1 MKDSINITNTTITQA
16 VQESQ
21 ITTNPSI
28 TLGQLKTMIH
38 STAGRHLP
46 TAKQLREHDQLL
58 LFQPLYDGDLH
69 VFTSGF
75 AVYRAGKHTAVLRV
89 DRVSTYFYEFA
100 TTDKPISLDD
110 QPWAT
115 ALTLAAEKRME
126 DFQADRLS
134 RRCVGFAD
142 DYDDEDSED
151 RKPSDAK
158 VLAGTDDV
166 EETVAC
172 RMDDRMKKL
181 LACLTARQ
189 RQVITMYYI
198 DDMKQQEIAD
208 TLGIARR
215 VVGHTLEDA
224 IAKIQKNLEKFSKE
238 GPKLTFSCLWG
249 EGQ

>member
-1 MKDSINITNTTITQA
+1 MKYPYEP
-16 VQESQ
+16 VQEIQNSCDTST
-21 ITTNPSI
+21 IVTLRDLKNMLPSTN
-28 TLGQLKTMIH
+28 GK
-38 STAGRHLP
+38 RLP
-46 TAKQLREHDQLL
+46 NVKQLREHDQLF
-58 LFQPLYDGDLH
+58 LFQPLYDGELH

-75 AVYRAGKHTAVLRV
+75 AVCRAGKHTAVLRV

-181 LACLTARQ
+181 LDCLTARQ
-189 RQVITMYYI
+189 RQVVTMYYI
-198 DDMKQQEIAD
+198 DQRTQQQIANE
-208 TLGIARR
+208 LGISQQ
-215 VVGHTLEDA
+215 VVDRLIKAG
-224 IAKIQKNLEKFSKE
+224 IQNMKKSQNYFSE
-238 GPKLTFSCLWG
+238 WV
-249 EGQ
+249 

>member
-1 MKDSINITNTTITQA
+1 MKNTFEP
-16 VQESQ
+16 VQEIQNSCDTST
-21 ITTNPSI
+21 IVTLRDLKDTLPATN
-28 TLGQLKTMIH
+28 GM
-38 STAGRHLP
+38 HLP
-46 TAKQLREHDQLL
+46 TAKQLREHDQLF
-58 LFQPLYDGDLH
+58 LFQPLYDGELH

-75 AVYRAGKHTAVLRV
+75 AVCRAGKHTAVLRV

-151 RKPSDAK
+151 RRPSDAK

-181 LACLTARQ
+181 LDCLTARQ
-189 RQVITMYYI
+189 RQVVTMYYI
-198 DDMKQQEIAD
+198 DQRTQQQIANE
-208 TLGIARR
+208 LGISQQ
-215 VVGHTLEDA
+215 VVDRLIKAG
-224 IAKIQKNLEKFSKE
+224 IQNMKKSQNYFTE
-238 GPKLTFSCLWG
+238 WV
-249 EGQ
+249 

>member
-38 STAGRHLP
+38 STAGKHLP
-46 TAKQLREHDQLL
+46 TAKQLREKDELFM
-58 LFQPLYDGDLH
+58 FQPLYDGCID
-69 VFTSGF
+69 VYRSGF
-75 AVYRAGKHTAVLRV
+75 ALYRAGKHTAVLRV
-89 DRVSTYFYEFA
+89 DRVSTYSYEFA

-110 QPWAT
+110 QPWTT

-126 DFQADRLS
+126 DFQADRFS

-151 RKPSDAK
+151 REPSDAK

-181 LACLTARQ
+181 LDCLTARQ
-189 RQVITMYYI
+189 RQVVTMYYI

-208 TLGIARR
+208 ALGIARR

-224 IAKIQKNLEKFSKE
+224 IAKIQKNLNEF
-238 GPKLTFSCLWG
+238 
-249 EGQ
+249 

>member
-1 MKDSINITNTTITQA
+1 MKYTYESAQEIQNNRDTSTIVTLRDLKNILPNTNRKA
-16 VQESQ
+16 
-21 ITTNPSI
+21 
-28 TLGQLKTMIH
+28 
-38 STAGRHLP
+38 LP

-58 LFQPLYDGDLH
+58 LFQPLYDGNLH

-75 AVYRAGKHTAVLRV
+75 AVYRAGRHTTVLRV

-208 TLGIARR
+208 ALGITKPAVCIALQSAVNRLKNKSIEF
-215 VVGHTLEDA
+215 LE
-224 IAKIQKNLEKFSKE
+224 
-238 GPKLTFSCLWG
+238 TT
-249 EGQ
+249 

>member
-1 MKDSINITNTTITQA
+1 MKNTFEP
-16 VQESQ
+16 VQEIQNSCDTST
-21 ITTNPSI
+21 IVTLRDLKDTLPATN
-28 TLGQLKTMIH
+28 GM
-38 STAGRHLP
+38 HLP
-46 TAKQLREHDQLL
+46 TAKQLREHDQLF

-151 RKPSDAK
+151 RRPSDAK

-181 LACLTARQ
+181 LDCLTARQ
-189 RQVITMYYI
+189 RQVVTMYYI
-198 DDMKQQEIAD
+198 DQRTQQQIANE
-208 TLGIARR
+208 LGISQQ
-215 VVGHTLEDA
+215 VVDRLIKAG
-224 IAKIQKNLEKFSKE
+224 IQNMKKSQNYFSE
-238 GPKLTFSCLWG
+238 WV
-249 EGQ
+249 

>member
-1 MKDSINITNTTITQA
+1 MKNTFEP
-16 VQESQ
+16 VQEIQNSCDTST
-21 ITTNPSI
+21 IVTLRDLKDTLPATN
-28 TLGQLKTMIH
+28 GM
-38 STAGRHLP
+38 HLP
-46 TAKQLREHDQLL
+46 TAKQLREHDQLF
-58 LFQPLYDGDLH
+58 LFQPLYDGELH
-69 VFTSGF
+69 VFVSGF

-89 DRVSTYFYEFA
+89 DCVSTYFYEFA

-181 LACLTARQ
+181 LDCLTARQ
-189 RQVITMYYI
+189 RQVVTMYYI
-198 DDMKQQEIAD
+198 DQRTQQQIANE
-208 TLGIARR
+208 LGISQQ
-215 VVGHTLEDA
+215 VVDRLIKAG
-224 IAKIQKNLEKFSKE
+224 IQNMKKSQNYFSE
-238 GPKLTFSCLWG
+238 WV
-249 EGQ
+249 

>member
-1 MKDSINITNTTITQA
+1 MKNTFEP
-16 VQESQ
+16 VQEIQNSCDTST
-21 ITTNPSI
+21 IVTLRDLKDTLPGTN
-28 TLGQLKTMIH
+28 GM
-38 STAGRHLP
+38 HLP
-46 TAKQLREHDQLL
+46 TAKQLREHDQLF
-58 LFQPLYDGDLH
+58 LFQPLYDGELH
-69 VFTSGF
+69 VFVSGF
-75 AVYRAGKHTAVLRV
+75 AVCRAGKHTAVLRV

-181 LACLTARQ
+181 LDCLTAR
-189 RQVITMYYI
+189 
-198 DDMKQQEIAD
+198 
-208 TLGIARR
+208 
-215 VVGHTLEDA
+215 
-224 IAKIQKNLEKFSKE
+224 
-238 GPKLTFSCLWG
+238 
-249 EGQ
+249 

>member
-1 MKDSINITNTTITQA
+1 MKDINETTQVNKDTQA
-16 VQESQ
+16 
-21 ITTNPSI
+21 TI
-28 TLGQLKTMIH
+28 TLGQLKTMVH
-38 STAGRHLP
+38 PTAGKHLP
-46 TAKQLREHDQLL
+46 TAKQLREHDQLF
-58 LFQPLYDGDLH
+58 LFQPLYDGELH

-75 AVYRAGKHTAVLRV
+75 AVCRAGKHTAVLRV

-151 RKPSDAK
+151 REPSDAK

-181 LACLTARQ
+181 LDCLTARQ
-189 RQVITMYYI
+189 RQVVTMYYI
-198 DDMKQQEIAD
+198 DQRTQQQIANE
-208 TLGIARR
+208 LGISQQ
-215 VVGHTLEDA
+215 VVDRLIKAG
-224 IAKIQKNLEKFSKE
+224 IQNMKKSQNYFTE
-238 GPKLTFSCLWG
+238 WV
-249 EGQ
+249 

>member
-58 LFQPLYDGDLH
+58 LFQPLYDGNLH

-151 RKPSDAK
+151 REPSDAK

-166 EETVAC
+166 EEVVAG

-181 LACLTARQ
+181 LDCLTERQ
-189 RQVITMYYI
+189 RQVVTMYYI

-208 TLGIARR
+208 ALGITKPA
-215 VVGHTLEDA
+215 VC
-224 IAKIQKNLEKFSKE
+224 IALQSAVNRLKNKSIEFFE
-238 GPKLTFSCLWG
+238 TT
-249 EGQ
+249 

>member
-46 TAKQLREHDQLL
+46 TAKQLREHDQLF
-58 LFQPLYDGDLH
+58 LFQPLYDGELH

-75 AVYRAGKHTAVLRV
+75 AVYRAGRHTAVLRV

-100 TTDKPISLDD
+100 TTDKPISLDG

-181 LACLTARQ
+181 LDCLTARQ
-189 RQVITMYYI
+189 RQVVTMYYI
-198 DDMKQQEIAD
+198 DQRTQQQIANE
-208 TLGIARR
+208 LGISQQ
-215 VVGHTLEDA
+215 VVDRLIKAG
-224 IAKIQKNLEKFSKE
+224 IQNMKKSQNYFSE
-238 GPKLTFSCLWG
+238 WV
-249 EGQ
+249 

>member
-46 TAKQLREHDQLL
+46 TAKQLREHDQLF
-58 LFQPLYDGDLH
+58 LFQPLYDGELH

-75 AVYRAGKHTAVLRV
+75 AVCRAGKHTAVLRV

-115 ALTLAAEKRME
+115 ALTLAAEKRIE
-126 DFQADRLS
+126 AFQNDRLS
-134 RRCVGFAD
+134 RRCVGFVD
-142 DYDDEDSED
+142 DYDDEASED
-151 RKPSDAK
+151 REPSDAK
-158 VLAGTDDV
+158 VLAGTDNV
-166 EETVAC
+166 EETVAD
-172 RMDDRMKKL
+172 RLDDRMKKL
-181 LACLTARQ
+181 LACLTDRQ
-189 RQVITMYYI
+189 RQVVTMYYI

-208 TLGIARR
+208 ALGIARR

-224 IAKIQKNLEKFSKE
+224 IAKIQKNLNKF
-238 GPKLTFSCLWG
+238 
-249 EGQ
+249 

>member
-46 TAKQLREHDQLL
+46 TAKQLREHDQLF
-58 LFQPLYDGDLH
+58 LFQPLYDGELH

-75 AVYRAGKHTAVLRV
+75 AVCRAGKHTAVLRV

-115 ALTLAAEKRME
+115 ALTLVAEKRME

-181 LACLTARQ
+181 LDCLTARQ
-189 RQVITMYYI
+189 RQVVTMYYI
-198 DDMKQQEIAD
+198 DQRTQQQIANE
-208 TLGIARR
+208 LGISQQ
-215 VVGHTLEDA
+215 VVDRLIKAG
-224 IAKIQKNLEKFSKE
+224 IQNMKKSQNYFSE
-238 GPKLTFSCLWG
+238 WV
-249 EGQ
+249 

>member
-1 MKDSINITNTTITQA
+1 MKEINETAQVNKNTQATIT
-16 VQESQ
+16 
-21 ITTNPSI
+21 I
-28 TLGQLKTMIH
+28 GQLKTMVH
-38 STAGRHLP
+38 PTAGRHLP
-46 TAKQLREHDQLL
+46 TAKQLREHDQLF

-75 AVYRAGKHTAVLRV
+75 AVYRAGRHTTVLRV

-151 RKPSDAK
+151 RRPSDAK

-181 LACLTARQ
+181 LDCLTARQ
-189 RQVITMYYI
+189 RQVVTMYYI
-198 DDMKQQEIAD
+198 DQRTQQQIANE
-208 TLGIARR
+208 LGITKPAVCIALQSAVNRLR
-215 VVGHTLEDA
+215 NKSIEFLE
-224 IAKIQKNLEKFSKE
+224 
-238 GPKLTFSCLWG
+238 TT
-249 EGQ
+249 

>member
-1 MKDSINITNTTITQA
+1 MKNTFEP
-16 VQESQ
+16 VQEIQNSCDTST
-21 ITTNPSI
+21 IVTLRDLKDTLPATN
-28 TLGQLKTMIH
+28 GM
-38 STAGRHLP
+38 HLP
-46 TAKQLREHDQLL
+46 TAKQLREHDQLF
-58 LFQPLYDGDLH
+58 LFQPLYDGELH
-69 VFTSGF
+69 VFVSGF

-89 DRVSTYFYEFA
+89 DCVSTYFYEFA

-198 DDMKQQEIAD
+198 DQRTQQQIANE
-208 TLGIARR
+208 LGISQQ
-215 VVGHTLEDA
+215 VVDRLIKAG
-224 IAKIQKNLEKFSKE
+224 IQNMKKSQNYFSE
-238 GPKLTFSCLWG
+238 WV
-249 EGQ
+249 

>member
-1 MKDSINITNTTITQA
+1 MKNTFEP
-16 VQESQ
+16 VQEIQNSCDTST
-21 ITTNPSI
+21 IVTLRDLKNMLPSTN
-28 TLGQLKTMIH
+28 GK
-38 STAGRHLP
+38 RLP
-46 TAKQLREHDQLL
+46 NVKQLREHDQLF
-58 LFQPLYDGDLH
+58 LFQPLYDGELH

-75 AVYRAGKHTAVLRV
+75 AVCRAGKHTAVLRV

-181 LACLTARQ
+181 LDCLTARQ
-189 RQVITMYYI
+189 RQVVTMYYI
-198 DDMKQQEIAD
+198 DQRTQQQIANE
-208 TLGIARR
+208 LGISQQ
-215 VVGHTLEDA
+215 VVDRLIKAG
-224 IAKIQKNLEKFSKE
+224 IQNMKKSQNYFSE
-238 GPKLTFSCLWG
+238 WV
-249 EGQ
+249 

>member
-1 MKDSINITNTTITQA
+1 MKNTFEP
-16 VQESQ
+16 VQEIQNSCDTST
-21 ITTNPSI
+21 IVTLRDLKDTLPATN
-28 TLGQLKTMIH
+28 GM
-38 STAGRHLP
+38 HLP
-46 TAKQLREHDQLL
+46 TAKQLREHDQLF
-58 LFQPLYDGDLH
+58 LFQPLYDGELH
-69 VFTSGF
+69 VFVSGF

-89 DRVSTYFYEFA
+89 DCVSTYFYEFA

-151 RKPSDAK
+151 RRPSDAK

-181 LACLTARQ
+181 LDCLTARQ
-189 RQVITMYYI
+189 RQVVTMYYI
-198 DDMKQQEIAD
+198 DQRTQQQIANE
-208 TLGIARR
+208 LGISQQ
-215 VVGHTLEDA
+215 VVDRLIKAG
-224 IAKIQKNLEKFSKE
+224 IQNMKKSQNYFSE
-238 GPKLTFSCLWG
+238 WV
-249 EGQ
+249 

>member
-1 MKDSINITNTTITQA
+1 MKYTYESAQEIQNNRDTSTIVTLRDLKDRLPSTNGMQ
-16 VQESQ
+16 
-21 ITTNPSI
+21 
-28 TLGQLKTMIH
+28 
-38 STAGRHLP
+38 LP

-58 LFQPLYDGDLH
+58 LFQPLYDGNLH

>member
-1 MKDSINITNTTITQA
+1 MKNTFEP
-16 VQESQ
+16 VQEIQNSCDTST
-21 ITTNPSI
+21 IVTLRDLKDTLPATN
-28 TLGQLKTMIH
+28 GM
-38 STAGRHLP
+38 HLP
-46 TAKQLREHDQLL
+46 TAKQLREHDQLF
-58 LFQPLYDGDLH
+58 LFQPLYDGELH
-69 VFTSGF
+69 VFVSGF

-89 DRVSTYFYEFA
+89 DCVSTYFYEFA

-181 LACLTARQ
+181 LDCLTARQ

-198 DDMKQQEIAD
+198 DQRTQQQIANE
-208 TLGIARR
+208 LGISQQ
-215 VVGHTLEDA
+215 VVDRLIKAG
-224 IAKIQKNLEKFSKE
+224 IQNMKKSQNYFSE
-238 GPKLTFSCLWG
+238 WV
-249 EGQ
+249 

>member
-1 MKDSINITNTTITQA
+1 MKDSINITNATITQA
-16 VQESQ
+16 AQESQ

-28 TLGQLKTMIH
+28 TLGQLKTMVH
-38 STAGRHLP
+38 PTAGRHLP
-46 TAKQLREHDQLL
+46 TAKQLREHDQLF
-58 LFQPLYDGDLH
+58 LFQPLYDGELH
-69 VFTSGF
+69 VFVSGF

-89 DRVSTYFYEFA
+89 DCVSTYFYEFA

-181 LACLTARQ
+181 LDCLTARQ
-189 RQVITMYYI
+189 RQVVTMYYI
-198 DDMKQQEIAD
+198 DQRTQQQIANE
-208 TLGIARR
+208 LGISQQ
-215 VVGHTLEDA
+215 VVDRLIKAG
-224 IAKIQKNLEKFSKE
+224 IQNMKKSQNYFSE
-238 GPKLTFSCLWG
+238 WV
-249 EGQ
+249 

>member
-1 MKDSINITNTTITQA
+1 MKNTFEP
-16 VQESQ
+16 VQEIQNSCDTST
-21 ITTNPSI
+21 IVTLRDLKNMLPSTN
-28 TLGQLKTMIH
+28 GK
-38 STAGRHLP
+38 RLP
-46 TAKQLREHDQLL
+46 NVKQLREHDQLF
-58 LFQPLYDGDLH
+58 LFQPLYDGELH

-75 AVYRAGKHTAVLRV
+75 AVCRAGKHTAVLRV

-181 LACLTARQ
+181 LDCLTARQ
-189 RQVITMYYI
+189 RQVVTMYYI
-198 DDMKQQEIAD
+198 DQRTQQQIANE
-208 TLGIARR
+208 LGISQQ
-215 VVGHTLEDA
+215 VVDRLIKAG
-224 IAKIQKNLEKFSKE
+224 IQNMKKSQNYFTE
-238 GPKLTFSCLWG
+238 WV
-249 EGQ
+249 

>member
-1 MKDSINITNTTITQA
+1 MKNTFEP
-16 VQESQ
+16 VQEIQNSCDTST
-21 ITTNPSI
+21 IVTLRDLKDTLPATN
-28 TLGQLKTMIH
+28 GM
-38 STAGRHLP
+38 HLP
-46 TAKQLREHDQLL
+46 TAKQLREHDQLF
-58 LFQPLYDGDLH
+58 LFQPLYDGELH
-69 VFTSGF
+69 VFVSGF

-151 RKPSDAK
+151 RRPSDAK

-166 EETVAC
+166 EDTVAC

-181 LACLTARQ
+181 LDCLTARQ
-189 RQVITMYYI
+189 RQIVTMYYI
-198 DDMKQQEIAD
+198 DQRTQQQIANE
-208 TLGIARR
+208 LGISQQ
-215 VVGHTLEDA
+215 VVDRLIKAG
-224 IAKIQKNLEKFSKE
+224 IQNMKKSQNYFSE
-238 GPKLTFSCLWG
+238 WV
-249 EGQ
+249 

>member
-1 MKDSINITNTTITQA
+1 MKYTYEP
-16 VQESQ
+16 VQEIQNSCDTST
-21 ITTNPSI
+21 IVTLRDLKDTLPGTN
-28 TLGQLKTMIH
+28 GM
-38 STAGRHLP
+38 HLP
-46 TAKQLREHDQLL
+46 TAKQLREHDQLF
-58 LFQPLYDGDLH
+58 LFQPLYDGELH
-69 VFTSGF
+69 VFVSGF

-89 DRVSTYFYEFA
+89 DCVSTYFYEFA

-181 LACLTARQ
+181 LDCLTARQ
-189 RQVITMYYI
+189 RQVVTMYYI
-198 DDMKQQEIAD
+198 DQRTQQQIANE
-208 TLGIARR
+208 LGISQQ
-215 VVGHTLEDA
+215 VVDRLIKAG
-224 IAKIQKNLEKFSKE
+224 IQNMKKSQNYFTE
-238 GPKLTFSCLWG
+238 WV
-249 EGQ
+249 

>member
-1 MKDSINITNTTITQA
+1 MKYPYEP
-16 VQESQ
+16 VQEIQNSCDTST
-21 ITTNPSI
+21 IVTLRDLKNMLPSTN
-28 TLGQLKTMIH
+28 GK
-38 STAGRHLP
+38 RLP
-46 TAKQLREHDQLL
+46 NVKQLREHDQLF
-58 LFQPLYDGDLH
+58 LFQPLYDGELH

-75 AVYRAGKHTAVLRV
+75 AVYRAGRHTAVLRV

-181 LACLTARQ
+181 LDCLTARQ
-189 RQVITMYYI
+189 RQVVTMYYI
-198 DDMKQQEIAD
+198 DQRTQQQIANE
-208 TLGIARR
+208 LGISQQ
-215 VVGHTLEDA
+215 VVDRLIKAG
-224 IAKIQKNLEKFSKE
+224 IQNMKKSQNYFSE
-238 GPKLTFSCLWG
+238 WV
-249 EGQ
+249 

>member
-1 MKDSINITNTTITQA
+1 MKNTFEP
-16 VQESQ
+16 VQEIQNSCDTST
-21 ITTNPSI
+21 IVTLRDLKDTLPATN
-28 TLGQLKTMIH
+28 GM
-38 STAGRHLP
+38 HLP
-46 TAKQLREHDQLL
+46 TAKQLREHDQLF
-58 LFQPLYDGDLH
+58 LFQPLYDGELH
-69 VFTSGF
+69 VFVSGF

-89 DRVSTYFYEFA
+89 DCVSTYFYEFA

-151 RKPSDAK
+151 RRPSDAK

-181 LACLTARQ
+181 LDCLTARQ
-189 RQVITMYYI
+189 RQVVTMYYI
-198 DDMKQQEIAD
+198 DQRTQQQIANE
-208 TLGIARR
+208 LGISQQ
-215 VVGHTLEDA
+215 VVDRLIKAG
-224 IAKIQKNLEKFSKE
+224 IQNMKKSQNYFTE
-238 GPKLTFSCLWG
+238 WV
-249 EGQ
+249 

>member
-1 MKDSINITNTTITQA
+1 MKDSIDITNATITQA
-16 VQESQ
+16 AQESQ
-21 ITTNPSI
+21 ITTYPSI
-28 TLGQLKTMIH
+28 TLGQLKTMVH
-38 STAGRHLP
+38 PTAGRHLP
-46 TAKQLREHDQLL
+46 TAKQLREHDQLF

-75 AVYRAGKHTAVLRV
+75 AVYRAGRHTTVLRV

-181 LACLTARQ
+181 LDCLTARQ
-189 RQVITMYYI
+189 RQVVTMYYI
-198 DDMKQQEIAD
+198 DQRTQQQIANE
-208 TLGIARR
+208 LGISQQ
-215 VVGHTLEDA
+215 VVDRLIKAG
-224 IAKIQKNLEKFSKE
+224 IQNMKKSQNYFSE
-238 GPKLTFSCLWG
+238 WV
-249 EGQ
+249 

>member
-58 LFQPLYDGDLH
+58 LFQPLYDGNLH

-198 DDMKQQEIAD
+198 DQRTQQQIANE
-208 TLGIARR
+208 LGISQQ
-215 VVGHTLEDA
+215 VVDRLIKAG
-224 IAKIQKNLEKFSKE
+224 IQNMKKSQNYFTE
-238 GPKLTFSCLWG
+238 WV
-249 EGQ
+249 